1 MKQMMPEDWDVGD
14 ARRWEYRGYQK
25 MNQMI
30 PDDKKFNPA
39 ILFYILKSCI
49 LF

>member
-1 MKQMMPEDWDVGD
+1 
-14 ARRWEYRGYQK
+14 

-49 LF
+49 LFWPLLNLFWPQTLQF